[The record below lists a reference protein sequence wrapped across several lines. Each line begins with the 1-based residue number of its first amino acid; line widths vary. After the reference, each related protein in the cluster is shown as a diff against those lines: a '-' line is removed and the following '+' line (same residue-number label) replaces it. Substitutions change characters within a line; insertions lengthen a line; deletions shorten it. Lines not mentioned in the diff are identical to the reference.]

1 MYTKT
6 YKRKQNALIGLFP
19 ALAADNKRA
28 VAQRQVSH
36 FAHMLIL
43 FANFETW
50 KGFSFFAKPFL
61 FETYYL
67 LVLSMQCT
75 FCCCQETV
83 LL

>member
-43 FANFETW
+43 FANLET
-50 KGFSFFAKPFL
+50 
-61 FETYYL
+61 
-67 LVLSMQCT
+67 
-75 FCCCQETV
+75 
-83 LL
+83 

>member
-36 FAHMLIL
+36 FAYMLIFL
-43 FANFETW
+43 QILKLKKA
-50 KGFSFFAKPFL
+50 SVFFATPFYL
-61 FETYYL
+61 KHITYW
-67 LVLSMQCT
+67 
-75 FCCCQETV
+75 F
-83 LL
+83 

>member
-28 VAQRQVSH
+28 FAQRQVSH

-43 FANFETW
+43 FANFGT
-50 KGFSFFAKPFL
+50 
-61 FETYYL
+61 
-67 LVLSMQCT
+67 
-75 FCCCQETV
+75 
-83 LL
+83 